1 MSIGNEWKVNYHED
15 PRYNLSNVRT
25 NDVDLDSHNRAKV
38 KKSQMKFQEIHEEF
52 DADQK
57 VRNEMVKNYNSTLEG
72 TSKNKDKKDHAVTE
86 HVLDKK
92 TKFLL
97 ERLMAN
103 EIIIRMGMCISS
115 GKEANVYWGE
125 GRGDLPLPD
134 IVEGEVG
141 EEDECLKD
149 DSSKP
154 VEDGLE
160 TLKSIEAPKPVE
172 PVEEIETE
180 DLEPKKTNEPVLVDQ
195 EAEPKLVNQEA
206 ESEPKTEAETEV
218 KTETTVTRKE
228 VKRAEKLNRQQ
239 RIAVTRESNKKYK
252 ELAIKIYRVETMVF
266 RDRGDYITG
275 ERRFRKGNCT
285 SNPRKMIKLWAEKEF
300 RNLKRIEESQLN
312 CPHPIDLRDN
322 LIVME
327 FLGKDKEAYPR
338 LIDVKMS
345 GIDESSECYLE
356 VIKIIRV
363 LYMKCNLVHADLS
376 EYNL

>member
-1 MSIGNEWKVNYHED
+1 MSVGNEWKTNYHED
-15 PRYNLSNVRT
+15 PRYNLGNVRT

-38 KKSQMKFQEIHEEF
+38 KKSAMKFQEIHEEF

-141 EEDECLKD
+141 EEDGCLED
-149 DSSKP
+149 DTSKP
-154 VEDGLE
+154 TEE
-160 TLKSIEAPKPVE
+160 TLEPVESVKPLEEPVE
-172 PVEEIETE
+172 PVQEIETK
-180 DLEPKKTNEPVLVDQ
+180 DLEPKKTNE
-195 EAEPKLVNQEA
+195 EAEPKVFNQEA
-206 ESEPKTEAETEV
+206 KPEPKTEAELEP
-218 KTETTVTRKE
+218 KTETAMTRKE
-228 VKRAEKLNRQQ
+228 IKRAEKVTRHQQ
-239 RIAVTRESNKKYK
+239 AALTRESNKKYT

-300 RNLKRIEESQLN
+300 RN
-312 CPHPIDLRDN
+312 
-322 LIVME
+322 
-327 FLGKDKEAYPR
+327 
-338 LIDVKMS
+338 
-345 GIDESSECYLE
+345 
-356 VIKIIRV
+356 
-363 LYMKCNLVHADLS
+363 
-376 EYNL
+376 

>member
-1 MSIGNEWKVNYHED
+1 MSVGNEWKANYHED
-15 PRYNLSNVRT
+15 PRYNLGNVRT

-38 KKSQMKFQEIHEEF
+38 RKTQVKFQEIHEEF

-103 EIIIRMGMCISS
+103 EIIIRMGHCISS

-125 GRGDLPLPD
+125 GRGDLPLQD
-134 IVEGEVG
+134 VVEEEVG
-141 EEDECLKD
+141 EEDECLEND
-149 DSSKP
+149 ISKP
-154 VEDGLE
+154 VEEGIE
-160 TLKSIEAPKPVE
+160 TLKPNEVVKPVE

-180 DLEPKKTNEPVLVDQ
+180 DLDQKKTNEPVLVDQ
-195 EAEPKLVNQEA
+195 EAEPKLVNQED

-218 KTETTVTRKE
+218 ETEATLTRKE
-228 VKRAEKLNRQQ
+228 VKRAEKLNRHQ
-239 RIAVTRESNKKYK
+239 RIAVLRESNKKYK

>member
-1 MSIGNEWKVNYHED
+1 MSVGNEWKANYHED
-15 PRYNLSNVRT
+15 PRYHLGNVRT
-25 NDVDLDSHNRAKV
+25 NDIDLDSHNRAKV
-38 KKSQMKFQEIHEEF
+38 KKSGVRFQEIAEEF
-52 DADQK
+52 SADQK

-72 TSKNKDKKDHAVTE
+72 TCKNKDKKDHAVTE

-125 GRGDLPLPD
+125 GRGDLPLQD
-134 IVEGEVG
+134 IAEGEAG
-141 EEDECLKD
+141 EEDGGVED
-149 DSSKP
+149 DTSKP
-154 VEDGLE
+154 TEE
-160 TLKSIEAPKPVE
+160 TLEPVESVKPLEEPVE
-172 PVEEIETE
+172 PVQEIETQ
-180 DLEPKKTNEPVLVDQ
+180 DLEPKKINQ
-195 EAEPKLVNQEA
+195 EAEPNVVNQEA
-206 ESEPKTEAETEV
+206 EPEPKTEAEPEI
-218 KTETTVTRKE
+218 KTETTMTRKE
-228 VKRAEKLNRQQ
+228 IKRAEKVTRHQQ
-239 RIAVTRESNKKYK
+239 AALTRESNKKYT

-300 RNLKRIEESQLN
+300 RNLKRIEESQLH

-356 VIKIIRV
+356 VIKIIRT

>member
-1 MSIGNEWKVNYHED
+1 MSVGNEWKANYHED
-15 PRYNLSNVRT
+15 PRYNLGNVRT
-25 NDVDLDSHNRAKV
+25 NDSDLDSHNRAKV
-38 KKSQMKFQEIHEEF
+38 KKSAMKFQEIHEEF

-103 EIIIRMGMCISS
+103 EIIIRMGHVISS

-134 IVEGEVG
+134 VVEGEVG
-141 EEDECLKD
+141 EEDECLEND
-149 DSSKP
+149 ISKP
-154 VEDGLE
+154 VEEGLE
-160 TLKSIEAPKPVE
+160 TLKPIEVVTPVE

-206 ESEPKTEAETEV
+206 ESEPKTDAETEV
-218 KTETTVTRKE
+218 EIEATLTRKE
-228 VKRAEKLNRQQ
+228 VKRAEKLNRHQ
-239 RIAVTRESNKKYK
+239 RIAVLRESNKKYK

>member
-1 MSIGNEWKVNYHED
+1 MSIGNEWKANYHED

-134 IVEGEVG
+134 IIEGEVG
-141 EEDECLKD
+141 EEDGCLED
-149 DSSKP
+149 DSRKP
-154 VEDGLE
+154 VEE
-160 TLKSIEAPKPVE
+160 TLEPVKVEAVKPVE
-172 PVEEIETE
+172 ETLEPVQEIQTE
-180 DLEPKKTNEPVLVDQ
+180 DSEQKKTNEPVE
-195 EAEPKLVNQEA
+195 EAKPDPVNQDA
-206 ESEPKTEAETEV
+206 
-218 KTETTVTRKE
+218 
-228 VKRAEKLNRQQ
+228 
-239 RIAVTRESNKKYK
+239 
-252 ELAIKIYRVETMVF
+252 
-266 RDRGDYITG
+266 
-275 ERRFRKGNCT
+275 
-285 SNPRKMIKLWAEKEF
+285 
-300 RNLKRIEESQLN
+300 
-312 CPHPIDLRDN
+312 
-322 LIVME
+322 
-327 FLGKDKEAYPR
+327 
-338 LIDVKMS
+338 
-345 GIDESSECYLE
+345 
-356 VIKIIRV
+356 
-363 LYMKCNLVHADLS
+363 
-376 EYNL
+376 